1 MEGLPPLYIITPTY
15 PRAEQIPEITRTA
28 QTLLNVP
35 NVVWLVS
42 EDAPAPTPALTSYL
56 NQSSLNAVYLRGE
69 ELTSDQ

>member
-28 QTLLNVP
+28 QTLLSVP

-42 EDAPAPTPALTSYL
+42 EDSPTATPALTTYL
-56 NQSSLNAVYLRGE
+56 KESPLNSVYMRGE
-69 ELTSDQ
+69 FDVYVL